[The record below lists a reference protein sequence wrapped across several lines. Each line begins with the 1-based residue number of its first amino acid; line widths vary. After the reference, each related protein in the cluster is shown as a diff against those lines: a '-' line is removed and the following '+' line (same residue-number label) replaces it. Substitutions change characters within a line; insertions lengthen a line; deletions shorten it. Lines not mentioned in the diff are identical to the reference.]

1 MNDTITNVL
10 FKGRIYKN
18 GSVKVRTAL
27 STESLSRGVTTVSR
41 KN

>member
-27 STESLSRGVTTVSR
+27 STESPVVCDNRVSR

>member
-27 STESLSRGVTTVSR
+27 STEHVLSRGVT
-41 KN
+41 

>member
-18 GSVKVRTAL
+18 GSVKVRL
-27 STESLSRGVTTVSR
+27 SRRGVTTVSR